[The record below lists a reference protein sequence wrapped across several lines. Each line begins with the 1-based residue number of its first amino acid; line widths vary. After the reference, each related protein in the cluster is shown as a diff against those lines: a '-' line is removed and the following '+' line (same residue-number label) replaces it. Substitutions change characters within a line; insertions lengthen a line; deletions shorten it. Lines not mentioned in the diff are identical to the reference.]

1 MGVKFGTEEGT
12 FGLLL
17 RAKFHPHRCN
27 MSPARRKPSKSASS
41 KLNTGRFALRAM
53 LPVITLTTCSI
64 LFLRTAKPGNNAI
77 AFARWRTRV
86 GWTSVSG
93 NSTAINVFSCDHL
106 TQVLWAY
113 SFHRLLQAIIA
124 TYSNDNIFIM
134 AALCNRAGHYIFAL

>member
-1 MGVKFGTEEGT
+1 M
-12 FGLLL
+12 
-17 RAKFHPHRCN
+17 
-27 MSPARRKPSKSASS
+27 ARRRGPSVSSSVPDFTPIGATCPLRGENPQNRPLS

-53 LPVITLTTCSI
+53 LPVITLTICSI

-86 GWTSVSG
+86 RWTSVSG